1 MTRAAS
7 LPRWWILVAGLL
19 VATVQLAVPGSI
31 IAGRIALLSAGHEIT
46 LKTVPV
52 DPRDLFRG
60 DYVILN
66 FAISRVEL
74 ADVPHPDTI
83 DELDEVFVIISPQD
97 DDWAVSSLSEA
108 MPDTMPPGAQ
118 VLRADVDYLS
128 GEGANRT
135 AGLRYGV
142 ESYFVPE
149 GTGRDLEKLVR
160 DKALSVIVAVGPGG
174 RAAIKGLV
182 IDGERIYDE
191 PLL

>member
-135 AGLRYGV
+135 ARLRYGV

>member
-135 AGLRYGV
+135 ARLRYGV

-160 DKALSVIVAVGPGG
+160 DKALLVIVAVGPGG

>member
-1 MTRAAS
+1 MTRAAP

-83 DELDEVFVIISPQD
+83 DELDEIFVIISPQD

-135 AGLRYGV
+135 ARLRYGV

>member
-97 DDWAVSSLSEA
+97 DDWAVFSLSEA

-135 AGLRYGV
+135 ARLRYGV